1 VKVFVTGGNGFIGSV
16 VTRRLVARG
25 HSVRVLLRTT
35 SRTTRIDGVAFERA
49 TGDVRD
55 AASVRDGMKGCDGVV
70 HLASLSSW
78 TDIHSPMMSE
88 VVLGGTKNVL
98 DAARVNGKPRMV
110 FVSSSTAING
120 SATPIVHTEA
130 SELTLPLG
138 KFRYVATKHEAENR
152 CRDAATAGLPVT
164 IVNPG
169 EVYGPDDV
177 DKITAGNLL
186 DFARSSPVLVCD
198 GGSSVVHVE
207 DVADGIV
214 AALAKGR
221 AGERYILGGDNL
233 TIRQLAE
240 LTVELLGQHKR
251 IMQLPNRL
259 VSAVAA
265 IGGALRIPL
274 PFNPA
279 VIPYAVRYWFMDS
292 SKAQREL
299 GVTFRPAR
307 EVLEPTVAWLER
319 TYLRAS

>member
-1 VKVFVTGGNGFIGSV
+1 MKVFVTGGNGFIGSV
-16 VTRRLVARG
+16 VTRRLAERG
-25 HSVRVLLRTT
+25 DAVRLLLRPT
-35 SRTTRIDGVAFERA
+35 SRTTRIDGVPFERVL
-49 TGDVRD
+49 GDVRD
-55 AASVRDGMKGCDGVV
+55 ARSVREGMKGCDAVI

-98 DAARVNGKPRMV
+98 DAARANGNPRTV

-120 SATPIVHTEA
+120 SSQPIVHTEA
-130 SELTLPLG
+130 SKLTLPLG

-152 CRDAATAGLPVT
+152 CRAAAEAGLPVT

-169 EVYGPDDV
+169 EVYGPDDD

-186 DFARSSPVLVCD
+186 DFAKSSPVLVCD

-207 DVADGIV
+207 DVADGIL

-240 LTVELLGQHKR
+240 LTVDLLGQKKK
-251 IMQLPNRL
+251 ILQLPNHL

-265 IGGALRIPL
+265 VGGALRIPL

-279 VIPYAVRYWFMDS
+279 VIPYAVRFWFMDS

-299 GVTFRPAR
+299 GARFRSAR
-307 EVLEPTVAWLER
+307 EVLQPTLAWLER
-319 TYLRAS
+319 THLRAA

>member
-1 VKVFVTGGNGFIGSV
+1 MKVFVTGANGFIGSV
-16 VTRRLVARG
+16 VTKKLVEDG
-25 HSVRVLLRTT
+25 HTVRALLRKT
-35 SRTTRIDGVAFERA
+35 SRTTRIDGQPYERVL
-49 TGDVRD
+49 GDVRD
-55 AASVRDGMKGCDGVV
+55 AASVRVGMKGCEAVL

-98 DAARVNGKPRMV
+98 DAVRANGKPRMV

-120 SATPIVHTEA
+120 SRQPVAHTED
-130 SELTLPLG
+130 SKMTLPLG
-138 KFRYVATKHEAENR
+138 SFRYVAAKRAAEQR
-152 CRDAATAGLPVT
+152 CAASELPVT

-186 DFARSSPVLVCD
+186 DFATSSPVLVCD
-198 GGSSVVHVE
+198 GGSSIVHVE
-207 DVADGIV
+207 DVASGIV
-214 AALAKGR
+214 AAMTKGR
-221 AGERYILGGDNL
+221 PGERYILGGDNL

-240 LTVELLGQHKR
+240 LTVGILGQKKA
-251 IMQLPNRL
+251 ILSLPNWL
-259 VSAVAA
+259 VSGVARV
-265 IGGALRIPL
+265 GGALRVPL

-299 GVTFRPAR
+299 GVTFRAAR
-307 EVLEPTVAWLER
+307 QVLEPTLAWLDR
-319 TYLRAS
+319 TFLRT

>member
-1 VKVFVTGGNGFIGSV
+1 VKVFVTGANGFIGSV
-16 VTRRLVARG
+16 VTKQLVEEG
-25 HSVRVLLRTT
+25 HTVRALLRKT
-35 SRTTRIDGVAFERA
+35 SRTTRIDGLPYERA
-49 TGDVRD
+49 SGDIRD
-55 AASVRDGMKGCDGVV
+55 AASVRVGMKGCEAVL

-98 DAARVNGKPRMV
+98 DAARTNGKLRTV

-120 SATPIVHTEA
+120 SRDPVAHTED
-130 SELTLPLG
+130 SVMTLPLG
-138 KFRYVATKHEAENR
+138 RFRYIAAKQEAENR
-152 CRDAATAGLPVT
+152 CRAAAAAGLPVT

-186 DFARSSPVLVCD
+186 DFAKSSPVLVCE
-198 GGSSVVHVE
+198 GGSSIVHVE
-207 DVADGIV
+207 DVARGIV
-214 AALAKGR
+214 AAMTKGR

-240 LTVELLGQHKR
+240 LTLDILGQNKR
-251 IMQLPNRL
+251 ILGLPNWL
-259 VSAVAA
+259 VSGVAR

-292 SKAQREL
+292 TKAQREL
-299 GVTFRPAR
+299 GVTFRSAR
-307 EVLEPTVAWLER
+307 QVLEPTLAWLDR
-319 TYLRAS
+319 TFLRT

>member
-1 VKVFVTGGNGFIGSV
+1 MKVFVTGANGFIGSV
-16 VTRRLVARG
+16 VTKKLVEDG
-25 HSVRVLLRTT
+25 HTVRALLRKT
-35 SRTTRIDGVAFERA
+35 SRTTRIDGLPYERA
-49 TGDVRD
+49 HGDIRD
-55 AASVRDGMKGCDGVV
+55 AASVRVGMKGCEAVL

-98 DAARVNGKPRMV
+98 EAARANGKLRTV

-120 SATPIVHTEA
+120 SRDPVAHNEDSVM
-130 SELTLPLG
+130 TLPIG
-138 KFRYVATKHEAENR
+138 SFRYIAAKREAENR
-152 CRDAATAGLPVT
+152 CRAAAAAGLPVT

-186 DFARSSPVLVCD
+186 DFAKSSPVLVCE
-198 GGSSVVHVE
+198 GGSSIVHVE
-207 DVADGIV
+207 DVASGIV
-214 AALAKGR
+214 AAMTKGR

-240 LTVELLGQHKR
+240 LTLGILGQKKA
-251 IMQLPNRL
+251 ILNLPNWL
-259 VSAVAA
+259 VSGVARV
-265 IGGALRIPL
+265 GGALRIPL

-292 SKAQREL
+292 TKAQREL
-299 GVTFRPAR
+299 GVTFRSAR
-307 EVLEPTVAWLER
+307 QVLEPTLAWLDR
-319 TYLRAS
+319 TFLRT